1 MKFSMRHRVEHLAAE
16 ALGDDAG
23 ADALAGGVDGGGGAG
38 GAAADDE
45 HVERVLGVD
54 RARPARSAAPVSSLA
69 TICSR
74 LMRPWSNGS
83 PLRNTV
89 GTAMHLAGVDLVL
102 EQRAVD
108 GGVA

>member
-1 MKFSMRHRVEHLAAE
+1 MRHGVEHLAAE
-16 ALGDDAG
+16 ALGGDAG
-23 ADALAGGVDGGGGAG
+23 ADALAGGVDRRGGAG
-38 GAAADDE
+38 RAAADDE
-45 HVERVLGVD
+45 HVER
-54 RARPARSAAPVSSLA
+54 RPWRRSASASRSAAPVSSLA

-74 LMRPWSNGS
+74 VMRPWSNGS

-108 GGVA
+108 GDVA